1 MKRAKIISYFFSC
14 LAYSRQDNFL
24 TSKIFY
30 ILMRCKSMKQSLTLI
45 PTLREVP
52 SDAEVKSH
60 QLLLRA
66 GFIRQ
71 NASGVY
77 TYMPLGRKVLQKV
90 EAIIR
95 EEMNNAGAAELFMP
109 ALQQAEL
116 WQESGRWYSYGP
128 ELMRLRDR
136 HDREFALG
144 ATHEEVITSL
154 VRDEVKSYK
163 RLPLTLYQI
172 QTKFRDE
179 KRPRFGLLRGRE
191 FIMKDA
197 YSFHATQESLD
208 EVYERLF
215 QAYSNVFKR
224 CGLNFRAVIA
234 DSGAMGGKDTHEFM
248 VLSDIGE
255 DTIAYSDTSKY
266 AANIEMAP
274 VTAVYEKSGEQENE
288 LEKIHTENKKSIEEV
303 SSFLQVEDKEC
314 IKSMLFKVDD
324 RYVLVLVRG
333 DHEVNDIKLK
343 NYFEASVVELAD
355 ANTTK
360 EVLGCSVGSLG
371 PIGVENVE
379 VVADHAVEA
388 IVNGVCG
395 ANEED
400 YHYKNV
406 NPERDFQVSAY
417 ADFRFIKEGDPSP
430 DGNGT
435 ILFAKGIEV
444 GHVFK
449 LGTRYSEAMNAVF
462 LDENGRTQPMI
473 MGCYGIG
480 VSRTMA
486 AVAEQFNDENGL
498 VWPQNISPFDVHLI
512 AINMKD
518 SEQAALAEDLY
529 TSLKTAGLDVLMD
542 DRQERPGVKFADSD
556 LIGLPVRVTVGK
568 KASEGIVEVKIRKNG
583 EMQEIHKDQLAEA
596 LKNILQ
602 EL

>member
-1 MKRAKIISYFFSC
+1 
-14 LAYSRQDNFL
+14 
-24 TSKIFY
+24 
-30 ILMRCKSMKQSLTLI
+30 MKQSMTLI

-77 TYMPLGRKVLQKV
+77 SYMPLGRKVLQKV

-95 EEMNNAGAAELFMP
+95 EEMDYAGGAELFMP

-128 ELMRLRDR
+128 ELMRLKDR

-197 YSFHATQESLD
+197 YSFHATKESLD
-208 EVYERLF
+208 EVYDKIF
-215 QAYSNVFKR
+215 QAYSNIFKR

-255 DTIAYSDTSKY
+255 DTIAYSDTSSY

-274 VTAVYEKSGEQENE
+274 VTAVYQKKAEAANE
-288 LEKIHTENKKSIEEV
+288 LEKVHTPGKKSIDDVAE
-303 SSFLQVEDKEC
+303 FLKVNAEDC
-314 IKSMLFKVDD
+314 IKSMLFVVDD
-324 RYVLVLVRG
+324 RHVLVLVRG

-343 NYFEASVVELAD
+343 NFYEASVVEMAD
-355 ANTTK
+355 ANATK
-360 EVLGCSVGSLG
+360 EILGCTVGSLG
-371 PIGVENVE
+371 PIDVKNIE
-379 VVADHAVEA
+379 VVADHAVAA
-388 IVNGVCG
+388 IINGVCG

-400 YHYKNV
+400 YHFKNV
-406 NPERDFQVSAY
+406 NPERDFKVSAY
-417 ADFRFIKEGDPSP
+417 SDLRFIKEGDPSP
-430 DGNGT
+430 DGEGN

-462 LDENGRTQPMI
+462 LDENGRSQHMI

-498 VWPQNISPFDVHLI
+498 VWPLAVSPFDVHLI

-518 SEQAALAEDLY
+518 SEQAALAEELY
-529 TSLKTAGLDVLMD
+529 TNLKGSGLDVLLD

-556 LIGLPVRVTVGK
+556 LIGLPVRITVGK
-568 KASEGIVEVKIRKNG
+568 KASEGIVEVKIRNNG
-583 EMQEIHKDQLAEA
+583 EMQEIHKDNLAEA
-596 LKNILQ
+596 IKTILQ